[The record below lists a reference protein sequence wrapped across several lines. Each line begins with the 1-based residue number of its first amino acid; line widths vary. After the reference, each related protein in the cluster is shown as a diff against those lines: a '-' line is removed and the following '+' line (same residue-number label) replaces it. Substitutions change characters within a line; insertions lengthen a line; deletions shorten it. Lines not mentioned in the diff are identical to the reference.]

1 MKRWLSLIV
10 LAASLCAAAPAPVY
24 KTLYVFGDSYSDM
37 GEGYLDSDGPTAVAF
52 LASRL
57 GLKLLPSNDPQVGKH
72 SSLDFA
78 ISGAQTGSGEGKRT
92 GDAMLGVGMQNQVE
106 TFSQLVQ
113 LKVIEF
119 DPQTALFFI
128 AGGLNDRKVP
138 GNSTVANLEGEI
150 KTLYAL
156 GARHFSVALLPT
168 AIPSFSEVG
177 KRLNPFIQTIP
188 AAMMA
193 QLPGAQINLSHWG
206 TFFDEVIEK
215 PAEYGIKNTTDAC
228 AGRAIFN
235 QDTTP
240 CLAPETYFY
249 YHSGHPSMA
258 VHKIVGEKL
267 YQELTAQARQ

>member
-1 MKRWLSLIV
+1 VPI
-10 LAASLCAAAPAPVY
+10 Y

-37 GEGYLDSDGPTAVAF
+37 GEGYLDCDGPTAVAF

-57 GLKLLPSNDPQVGKH
+57 GLKLLPSNDPQVGKN

-119 DPQTALFFI
+119 DPQTTLFFL

-138 GNSTVANLEGEI
+138 GNTTVANLEGEI
-150 KTLYAL
+150 KTLYSL
-156 GARHFSVALLPT
+156 GARHFSIAMLPI
-168 AIPSFSEVG
+168 AIPPFSEVG
-177 KRLNPFIQTIP
+177 KRLNPLIQPIP

-206 TFFDEVIEK
+206 TFFDEVMEK

-235 QDTTP
+235 QDITP
-240 CLAPETYFY
+240 CMAPETYFY
-249 YHSGHPSMA
+249 YHAGHPSMA

-267 YQELTAQARQ
+267 YKELTSQARQ

>member
-1 MKRWLSLIV
+1 
-10 LAASLCAAAPAPVY
+10 
-24 KTLYVFGDSYSDM
+24 VFGDSYSDM
-37 GEGYLDSDGPTAVAF
+37 GEGYLDSDGPTAVVF

-92 GDAMLGVGMQNQVE
+92 GDAMLAVGMQNQVE

-119 DPQTALFFI
+119 DPQTTLFFI
-128 AGGLNDRKVP
+128 AGGLNDRKAP
-138 GNSTVANLEGEI
+138 SGTTVANLEGEI

-156 GARHFSVALLPT
+156 GARHFSIALLPT
-168 AIPSFSEVG
+168 AIPAFSEVG
-177 KRLNPFIQTIP
+177 KRLNPAIEPIP

-206 TFFDEVIEK
+206 MFFDEVIEK
-215 PAEYGIKNTTDAC
+215 PAQYGIKNTTDAC

-240 CLAPETYFY
+240 CRSPEAHFY
-249 YHSGHPSMA
+249 YHAGHPSMA

-267 YQELTAQARQ
+267 YRELAAQATQ